1 MGFLA
6 GGGLNDV
13 ASLRKKIAELQNEIK
28 TLKSKGDTSPTLE
41 TGDTKRGGASWLSST
56 SGGFGSERPTTGSS

>member
-28 TLKSKGDTSPTLE
+28 VLKSKGDAVEP
-41 TGDTKRGGASWLSST
+41 
-56 SGGFGSERPTTGSS
+56 